1 MITHRLLLISDCYLY
16 CATHGC
22 LLLPCLCAMAFT
34 VEYLQTMEKEMKSST
49 QQILKSTKSSLFA
62 EMNYSCI
69 IQLNKDVIAKCLEGC
84 LKLFEKNIEAAS
96 EIDKPKIEQINKQ
109 NEIIMLQQSQI
120 RSVQETVH
128 NGIGSVQETV
138 KAEMCSWA
146 KIVEK
151 SCKQTDKLSAKSVEQ
166 AVKNVTEEEERSRN
180 YIVYGLEEA
189 EPGRTERLMDI
200 STSLFEKTGHEQP
213 YPDTLDAYRLGE
225 KQEGKTR
232 PVKVTLR
239 NAETVRYLLR
249 RAYKLRE
256 NDQFKNVYLTPDRSK
271 KDRTA
276 HSKLVSEMRGL
287 IEKDSTKYYFIRDG
301 KIKWVDKK

>member
-1 MITHRLLLISDCYLY
+1 
-16 CATHGC
+16 
-22 LLLPCLCAMAFT
+22 
-34 VEYLQTMEKEMKSST
+34 MKSST
-49 QQILKSTKSSLFA
+49 QQILKSTKLSSLA
-62 EMNYSCI
+62 EMNHSCI
-69 IQLNKDVIAKCLEGC
+69 MKLNKDIIAKCLEGC
-84 LKLFEKNIEAAS
+84 LKLFEKNLEACKSAAS
-96 EIDKPKIEQINKQ
+96 EIDKLKTEQINQQ
-109 NEIIMLQQSQI
+109 NEIIKLQQFQI
-120 RSVQETVH
+120 QSVQETVQ

-138 KAEMCSWA
+138 KTEMCSWA
-146 KIVEK
+146 KVVEK
-151 SCKQTDKLSAKSVEQ
+151 SCKQTEKLSAKSVEQ

-189 EPGRTERLMDI
+189 EDGRTECLIDM
-200 STSLFEKTGHEQP
+200 STILFQSTGSEQP

-256 NDQFKNVYLTPDRSK
+256 NDQFKNVYLTPDRSR

-301 KIKWVDKK
+301 KIKWVDKR